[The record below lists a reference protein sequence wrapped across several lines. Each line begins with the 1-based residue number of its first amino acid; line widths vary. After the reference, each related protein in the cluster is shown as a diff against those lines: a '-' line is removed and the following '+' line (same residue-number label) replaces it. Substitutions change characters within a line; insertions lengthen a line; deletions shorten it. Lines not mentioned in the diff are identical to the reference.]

1 MKLLRCKM
9 LLTSQRQKKPT
20 PQQRKQVRL
29 PRRKRL
35 RRNLRLRLKQLQQI
49 FVSRQ
54 QIKQGTVS
62 HAMLST
68 TGV

>member
-1 MKLLRCKM
+1 MKLLKCKM
-9 LLTSQRQKKPT
+9 LLTSRRQKEPT
-20 PQQRKQVRL
+20 LQQRKQVRL
-29 PRRKRL
+29 LRRKRL

-49 FVSRQ
+49 FVSQQ
-54 QIKQGTVS
+54 QIKHGTVS